1 MKTTLL
7 SFFLFFALN
16 LTKTWAHDELTA
28 QQIVEKSIE
37 ATGGK
42 QYLQSIKTL
51 YSNIATQ
58 MEGRNVNWITKEMLP
73 NKGAFLIVYQ
83 GRTVFRNFYDGEKG
97 YEVSGGKTQLA
108 NQDEF
113 SDKKYRKNIFN
124 ELDYLDPTLYTLALA
139 GSEKVAGED
148 CYKVKA
154 TCTNGTVRVLY
165 YSKKTFHQLREDKQ
179 TTEKGGFST
188 TLFSGYKKYG
198 KLTYYTEMA
207 FKDGETIQ
215 KAQMVELLV
224 NEKVSEEDFR

>member
-139 GSEKVAGED
+139 GSEK
-148 CYKVKA
+148 
-154 TCTNGTVRVLY
+154 
-165 YSKKTFHQLREDKQ
+165 
-179 TTEKGGFST
+179 
-188 TLFSGYKKYG
+188 
-198 KLTYYTEMA
+198 
-207 FKDGETIQ
+207 
-215 KAQMVELLV
+215 
-224 NEKVSEEDFR
+224 